1 MSSILFEKKRTD
13 VNSISVRF
21 AAVLIS
27 VCTMMYFINMPLM
40 LGLAV
45 KDLGLV
51 QSQVWLLGGFFL
63 GGVALAAALSILFI
77 RIAHWQRLIII
88 SGLMS
93 LLAFL
98 LPVFVSGFTFLLIC
112 QGLAGLFAGLGYAVA
127 IACLGDTANPT
138 RNYAL
143 ALTVQTAA
151 VAIVSYL
158 LPQLVAR
165 GTTFNEALIAVTACS
180 FIAILL
186 ATMMPRNGKRASLKS
201 AMNSQKPGAVYFTL
215 FVLLLVFVGGSTVR
229 DSIEP
234 IASRFDFAA
243 TEGGGVMMM
252 LVLAS
257 GLGSL
262 IAAFIG
268 GRSGY
273 AKPMAL
279 ALGVAA
285 TVLVLGVFQLWPE
298 QLSLIFAFCLVGG
311 AWNFAAAYGMG
322 LTAKLDSSGKY
333 TPLIATMQIVGNVTG
348 IAAVGSL
355 VVGGSYVL
363 PYMLAG
369 IVWIVALVMVIQIAK
384 RNQKQI
390 TASSSE

>member
-1 MSSILFEKKRTD
+1 MSSILFEKKRID
-13 VNSISVRF
+13 VNSIGVRF
-21 AAVLIS
+21 AAILIS

-45 KDLGLV
+45 NDLSLD

-77 RIAHWQRLIII
+77 RIAHWQRLIFI
-88 SGLMS
+88 SGFMS

-98 LPVFVSGFTFLLIC
+98 LPVFVSGFTFLLVC
-112 QGLAGLFAGLGYAVA
+112 QGVAGLFAGLGYAVA

-143 ALTVQTAA
+143 ALTAQTAA
-151 VAIVSYL
+151 VAIVGYL
-158 LPQLVAR
+158 LPQLVVR
-165 GTTFNEALIAVTACS
+165 GTTFNEALIVVSGCS
-180 FIAILL
+180 LVAILL
-186 ATMMPRNGKRASLKS
+186 GTMMPRNAKSASLKS
-201 AMNSQKPGAVYFTL
+201 AMNTQKPGAVYFTL

-229 DSIEP
+229 NAIEP
-234 IASRFDFAA
+234 IASRLDFAS
-243 TEGGGVMMM
+243 TEGGGVMII

-262 IAAFIG
+262 IAAFMG
-268 GRSGY
+268 DRSGY
-273 AKPMAL
+273 VKPMAI
-279 ALGVAA
+279 ALGLAT

-333 TPLIATMQIVGNVTG
+333 TPLIATMQVIGNVAG
-348 IAAVGSL
+348 IVIVGSL

-363 PYMLAG
+363 PYMLAC
-369 IVWIVALVMVIQIAK
+369 IVWILALVFVIQIAK
-384 RNQKQI
+384 RNQKRI